1 MTQSTI
7 RRWSNPEVI
16 LVATTLLE
24 GPSVMLH
31 AVYQAKLSGA
41 RILLV
46 HVVRPSDLRASSN
59 AATPF
64 VLPSPAFCAVQVA
77 LNQMAKTFQREG
89 IPCEPIILRGVAV
102 EQISLLVKSR
112 VVDRVIVGTRSARG
126 VERLLTGSVAE
137 ELAAALDVPVC
148 IVGHGAHPG
157 PNCETPPGRIL
168 AATSFQPG
176 SSLCVS
182 FAYAFAEAHHAR
194 LTLLHVI
201 DSGRAGKMQMEEARI
216 AARQELASYIPRQAH
231 DECQTVLAIREGDPS
246 TEILEAARSLRH
258 DFIVLGSPSDSVVS
272 RILASGVI
280 HRVVGEARCP
290 VITIKS
296 EAPAVHAVLQELFH
310 TEPDPRIIEDS
321 YLQYP

>member
-148 IVGHGAHPG
+148 I
-157 PNCETPPGRIL
+157 
-168 AATSFQPG
+168 
-176 SSLCVS
+176 
-182 FAYAFAEAHHAR
+182 
-194 LTLLHVI
+194 
-201 DSGRAGKMQMEEARI
+201 
-216 AARQELASYIPRQAH
+216 
-231 DECQTVLAIREGDPS
+231 
-246 TEILEAARSLRH
+246 
-258 DFIVLGSPSDSVVS
+258 
-272 RILASGVI
+272 
-280 HRVVGEARCP
+280 
-290 VITIKS
+290 
-296 EAPAVHAVLQELFH
+296 
-310 TEPDPRIIEDS
+310 
-321 YLQYP
+321 